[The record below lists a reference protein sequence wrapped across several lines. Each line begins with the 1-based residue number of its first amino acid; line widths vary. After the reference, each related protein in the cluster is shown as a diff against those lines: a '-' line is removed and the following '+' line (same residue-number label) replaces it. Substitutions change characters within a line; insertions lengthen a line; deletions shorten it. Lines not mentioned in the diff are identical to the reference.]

1 MKSVFRDYLIA
12 REKDLLK
19 ARSIQGLQPEQI
31 PADLQPYNAVG
42 SGIPHCTCK
51 PCKFCKTSHIKMMDP
66 AEIAFL
72 AENAVVPEALEI
84 VAVKKAR
91 KPRQPKSES
100 VKKERKPSEWGA
112 LVSRL
117 MKEKGL
123 KMVDAAKLGK
133 QMRAEG
139 LA

>member
-31 PADLQPYNAVG
+31 PSDLQPYNAVG

-51 PCKFCKTSHIKMMDP
+51 PCKFCKSGSAAPAAPT
-66 AEIAFL
+66 AEIAV
-72 AENAVVPEALEI
+72 APEVLEI
-84 VAVKKAR
+84 VAAVKKAR
-91 KPRQPKSES
+91 KPR
-100 VKKERKPSEWGA
+100 KPSAWGA